1 MIGLYET
8 DAVQRKTVINSVGS
22 SIRASQA
29 GNDFISNI
37 HIVTEEDPCGK
48 CQRVMAYVMT
58 PGREFGIPSEH
69 YAEIIREGYQSAG
82 FDAEILEEAIQ
93 RAYGLAEK
101 SLQENQQ
108 GTGGVRRGY

>member
-1 MIGLYET
+1 
-8 DAVQRKTVINSVGS
+8 
-22 SIRASQA
+22 
-29 GNDFISNI
+29 
-37 HIVTEEDPCGK
+37 
-48 CQRVMAYVMT
+48 MAYVMT

-108 GTGGVRRGY
+108 GTGGVRMGY